1 LERRENRRWSREL
14 AQLESQP
21 TSFSTVAQVCR
32 ALEETTK
39 RNEKIRLISEVLNR
53 ASPKDVRYVTLFLAG
68 KPFPEADPRV
78 LEISYATLSMAGK
91 TISQTL
97 LTENTN
103 PLTIA
108 EVFSTLGKLA
118 EVKGIGSKEKRL
130 AFLNSLL
137 ARTTPLET
145 EYLSRMLLGEM
156 RIGVVE
162 GVLLDAIAEAS
173 GVSRQVV
180 RRAHMLHGDIGDVAR
195 IAITGGAVA
204 LEKVGLRLFVPV
216 KPMLAEMAENIP
228 QVLGEH
234 KDGSAFEYK
243 FDGARIQ
250 IHRKQDRVTIFS
262 RRLTD
267 VTVSIPEIVDFA
279 KTKVRAS
286 EFLIEGEVV
295 ALGDGGKPVPFQD
308 LMRRFRRVHGIED
321 MIQKIPLRLYLFDV
335 LQSEGKTL
343 IDLPYTERWKVLSN
357 LLPEDSLAP
366 RIITRDPQV
375 AEKFMQSALKEG
387 HEGLMAKSLT
397 SDYSPGARGKK
408 WFKIKPADRL
418 DVVIVAADWGSGR
431 RVGWLSNYHLAV
443 RDHETGEYLVVGKTF
458 KGLTDAEF
466 EMITKRLRELKT
478 KESKWTVHVKPEIV
492 VEVAHNEIQKSPRYK
507 SGFALRFARISRF
520 RDDKTP
526 EQADTI
532 QRMRK
537 LYEKQFE
544 NKGRLTKGTP

>member
-1 LERRENRRWSREL
+1 M
-14 AQLESQP
+14 
-21 TSFSTVAQVCR
+21 
-32 ALEETTK
+32 
-39 RNEKIRLISEVLNR
+39 
-53 ASPKDVRYVTLFLAG
+53 AG

-78 LEISYATLSMAGK
+78 LEVSYATLSTAGQK
-91 TISQTL
+91 LSQTV
-97 LTENTN
+97 LTENTD
-103 PLTIA
+103 PLTMA
-108 EVFSTLGKLA
+108 EVFNTLEKLA
-118 EVKGIGSKEKRL
+118 EIRGAGSKEKRL
-130 AFLNSLL
+130 ALLGSLI

-145 EYLSRMLLGEM
+145 EYLGRMLLGEM

-173 GVSRQVV
+173 GVSRQLV

-195 IAITGGAVA
+195 IAMTEGNMA
-204 LEKVGLRLFVPV
+204 LERVGLRLFVPV
-216 KPMLAEMAENIP
+216 KPMLAEMAESIP
-228 QVLGEH
+228 QVLAEH
-234 KDGSAFEYK
+234 KEGSAFEYK

-250 IHRKQDRVTIFS
+250 IHRRQDRVRIFS

-267 VTVSIPEIVDFA
+267 VTDSLPEIVDYA
-279 KTKVRAS
+279 KAKVRAS

-295 ALGDGGKPVPFQD
+295 ALGEGGKPVPFQD
-308 LMRRFRRVHGIED
+308 LMRRFRRVHGVDD
-321 MIQKIPLRLYLFDV
+321 MVEKIPLRLYLFDV
-335 LQSEGKTL
+335 LQSGGKTM
-343 IDLPYTERWKVLSN
+343 IDLPYTERWKAFSTLV
-357 LLPEDSLAP
+357 PEESLTP
-366 RIITRDPQV
+366 RIVTTDPHV
-375 AEKFMQSALKEG
+375 AEIFMQSALKEG

-443 RDHETGEYLVVGKTF
+443 RDDENGEYLVVGKTF

-466 EMITKRLRELKT
+466 DMITKRLQELKT

-492 VEVAHNEIQKSPRYK
+492 VEVAHNEIQKSPRYR
-507 SGFALRFARISRF
+507 SGFALRFARIARF

-526 EQADTI
+526 EEADTI
-532 QRMRK
+532 QRLRK

-544 NKGRLTKGTP
+544 NKGRLLKEIP

>member
-1 LERRENRRWSREL
+1 M
-14 AQLESQP
+14 AQLVKQRAK
-21 TSFSTVAQVCR
+21 FSIVAQLCR
-32 ALEETTK
+32 SLEETSK
-39 RNEKIRLISEVLNR
+39 RNGKIRLISEVLR
-53 ASPKDVRYVTLFLAG
+53 KIRPEDVSYVTLFLAG

-78 LEISYATLSMAGK
+78 LEISYATLSAVGK
-91 TISQTL
+91 TLNQAFLSGN
-97 LTENTN
+97 EDS
-103 PLTIA
+103 LTIA
-108 EVFSTLGKLA
+108 EVFATLEKLA
-118 EVKGIGSKEKRL
+118 EVKGAGSKEKRL
-130 AFLNSLL
+130 ALLSSLIN
-137 ARTTPLET
+137 RTTPLET

-173 GVSRQVV
+173 GVPRQLV

-195 IAITGGAVA
+195 LAVTEGAAA

-216 KPMLAEMAENIP
+216 KPMLAEMAEDIP
-228 QVLGEH
+228 QVLAEH

-250 IHRKQDRVTIFS
+250 IHRKSDQVRIFS

-267 VTVSIPEIVDFA
+267 VTDSIPEIVDYA
-279 KTKVRAS
+279 KTKVKAS

-295 ALGDGGKPVPFQD
+295 ALGEGGKPVPFQD
-308 LMRRFRRVHGIED
+308 LMRRFRRVHGIAD
-321 MIQKIPLRLYLFDV
+321 MVEKIPLRLYLFDV

-343 IDLPYTERWKVLSN
+343 IDLPYAERWEILASLV
-357 LLPEDSLAP
+357 PADSLAP
-366 RIITRDPQV
+366 RIVTQDNGV
-375 AEKFMQSALKEG
+375 VNDFLQSALKEG

-408 WFKIKPADRL
+408 WFKIKPADKL

-443 RDHETGEYLVVGKTF
+443 RDEETGEYLVVGKTF

-466 EMITKRLRELKT
+466 DTITKRLQELKT
-478 KESKWTVHVKPEIV
+478 KETKWTVHVKPEIV
-492 VEVAHNEIQKSPRYK
+492 VEVAHNEVQKSPRYK
-507 SGFALRFARISRF
+507 SGFALRFARIAKF

-526 EQADTI
+526 EDADTI
-532 QRMRK
+532 QRLRK

-544 NKGRLTKGTP
+544 NKGRLLTEVP